1 VRGTRIKGCWID
13 IFIVEKLKLVPVKGM
28 QYNMNE
34 IPICD
39 RLKDKIKRQAS
50 CK

>member
-1 VRGTRIKGCWID
+1 MLDRY
-13 IFIVEKLKLVPVKGM
+13 FIVKELKLVPMKGM
-28 QYNMNE
+28 QYNINE
-34 IPICD
+34 TTICD